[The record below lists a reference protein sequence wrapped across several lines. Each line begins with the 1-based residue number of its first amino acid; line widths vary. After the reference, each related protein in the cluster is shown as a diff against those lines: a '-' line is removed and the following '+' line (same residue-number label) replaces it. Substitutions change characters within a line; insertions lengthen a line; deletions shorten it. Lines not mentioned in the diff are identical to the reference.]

1 MEPDSGF
8 DALGLSPQLLDSLKA
23 AGLREPFPVQTEAI
37 PLVLA
42 RRDLLARAPTGSGKT
57 IAFGAPILQNLLAS
71 SRRPSAGPGRPG
83 TPSLRALVLVPTRE
97 LAAQVGEVTLRLARR
112 LPVRIKV
119 CVAAGGVS
127 VNPQMM
133 ALRGGADFLVATP
146 GRLLDLVGRHAVSLA
161 SLEVLVLDEADRL
174 LDLGFRDE
182 LDRIRALLPATRQTL
197 LFSATFDADIETLA
211 AKLLRAPVRLEAGAA
226 PPEPRGAAAATPG
239 REASGATDAA
249 AASASSTESA
259 ESDTASLEERGY
271 AVPNEEK
278 GPFLRRLIAEGPEE
292 RVLVFV
298 SSNRRADNVTRKLAN
313 NGIGALALHGDL
325 SQGARTSALD
335 SFKTGRVRVLVA
347 SDLAS
352 RGLDIPALDRVIN
365 YELPRSPLDYVHRVG
380 RTGRAGRPGLAIS
393 LVSPEEEAMWRLIG
407 KRRGKRID
415 LIPWKMEK

>member
-182 LDRIRALLPATRQTL
+182 LDRIRALLPATRQR
-197 LFSATFDADIETLA
+197 E
-211 AKLLRAPVRLEAGAA
+211 RVRLRCLWVWAERSCCWWWLSSWLSSWWWVRASVPVWSGWWLPVPAWWLVLVGE
-226 PPEPRGAAAATPG
+226 PEPEPERALGA
-239 REASGATDAA
+239 
-249 AASASSTESA
+249 
-259 ESDTASLEERGY
+259 
-271 AVPNEEK
+271 
-278 GPFLRRLIAEGPEE
+278 
-292 RVLVFV
+292 
-298 SSNRRADNVTRKLAN
+298 
-313 NGIGALALHGDL
+313 
-325 SQGARTSALD
+325 
-335 SFKTGRVRVLVA
+335 VLVA
-347 SDLAS
+347 GQMPVWRSTGWGRYRS
-352 RGLDIPALDRVIN
+352 GCGRGLARQ
-365 YELPRSPLDYVHRVG
+365 
-380 RTGRAGRPGLAIS
+380 ARPGGSLA
-393 LVSPEEEAMWRLIG
+393 R
-407 KRRGKRID
+407 
-415 LIPWKMEK
+415 

>member
-8 DALGLSPQLLDSLKA
+8 DALGLSPPLLDSLKA

-57 IAFGAPILQNLLAS
+57 IAFGAPILQNLLTSA
-71 SRRPSAGPGRPG
+71 RRTAAGSGRSG
-83 TPSLRALVLVPTRE
+83 TQSLRALVLVPTRE

-112 LPVRIKV
+112 LPFRIKV

-146 GRLLDLVGRHAVSLA
+146 GRLLDLVGRHAVSLSA
-161 SLEVLVLDEADRL
+161 LEILVLDEADRL

-182 LDRIRALLPATRQTL
+182 LDRIRVLLPAARQTL
-197 LFSATFDADIETLA
+197 LFSATFDAEIETLA
-211 AKLLRAPVRLEAGAA
+211 GKLLRSPVRIEAAAA
-226 PPEPRGAAAATPG
+226 PPEPRGAASDARGGAETVVA
-239 REASGATDAA
+239 ASGG
-249 AASASSTESA
+249 SATESGAA
-259 ESDTASLEERGY
+259 EADTSSLEERGY

-278 GPFLRRLIAEGPEE
+278 GPFLRRLIAERPEE

-352 RGLDIPALDRVIN
+352 RGLDIPALDRVVN

-407 KRRGKRID
+407 KRRGRRIE
-415 LIPWKMEK
+415 LVPWKAED

>member
-1 MEPDSGF
+1 MVPDSGF
-8 DALGLSPQLLDSLKA
+8 DALGLSPQLLESLKA

-71 SRRPSAGPGRPG
+71 SRRPAANPGRPG
-83 TPSLRALVLVPTRE
+83 NSPLRALVLVPTRE

-112 LPVRIKV
+112 LPYRIKV

-146 GRLLDLVGRHAVSLA
+146 GRLLDLVGRRAVSLS

-182 LDRIRALLPATRQTL
+182 LDRIRALLPASRQTL
-197 LFSATFDADIETLA
+197 LFSATFDAEIETLA
-211 AKLLRAPVRLEAGAA
+211 GKLLRSPVRIEAAAA
-226 PPEPRGAAAATPG
+226 PPEPRGATAEAPGGDEPELAAADG
-239 REASGATDAA
+239 AEA
-249 AASASSTESA
+249 
-259 ESDTASLEERGY
+259 DTASLEERGY
-271 AVPNEEK
+271 AVPGEEK
-278 GPFLRRLIAEGPEE
+278 GPFLRRLIAERPQE
-292 RVLVFV
+292 RILVFV

-352 RGLDIPALDRVIN
+352 RGLDIPALDCVVN

-407 KRRGKRID
+407 KRRGRRIE
-415 LIPWKMEK
+415 LEATKAEE